1 MIWYDIWYDAMWYSI
16 VRSPCWQV
24 AATAHSV
31 ISTHVHGLGCP
42 DRNLAVLSDAKRK
55 LVASSA
61 SAITKHTNHS
71 EPVKVRMNT
80 SWVMG
85 KPAALYANMRLDES
99 GQ

>member
-1 MIWYDIWYDAMWYSI
+1 MLRDDSI
-16 VRSPCWQV
+16 IRSPCWQV

-31 ISTHVHGLGCP
+31 ISIHVHGLGCP
-42 DRNLAVLSDAKRK
+42 DKNFAVFTDAMRK